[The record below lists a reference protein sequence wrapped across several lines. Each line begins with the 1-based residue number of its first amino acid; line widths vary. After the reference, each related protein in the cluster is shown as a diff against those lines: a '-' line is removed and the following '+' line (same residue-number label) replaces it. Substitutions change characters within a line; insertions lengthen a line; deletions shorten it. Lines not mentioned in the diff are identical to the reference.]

1 MKIKYKNEPTIV
13 KFDSLKAGDV
23 CRPIHDETI
32 FMKVHPDFDNEHYN
46 PCTAISLANGEPAF
60 FGDTDEV
67 VLLSATLV
75 IE

>member
-23 CRPIHDETI
+23 FRTIDDETI
-32 FMKVHPDFDNEHYN
+32 YMKVHPDFDNEHYN
-46 PCTAISLANGEPAF
+46 PCTAISLDIGCRADFE
-60 FGDTDEV
+60 DTDDV
-67 VLLSATLV
+67 VRLNATLV